1 MMVFSLVSRRHLTM
15 YLKEI
20 IHLTDPRTAKWRF
33 MFFRVALSIKKE
45 SAPLNFISTNI
56 LNHVTKEELR
66 GVRIVK
72 TSLRVFARMVK

>member
-20 IHLTDPRTAKWRF
+20 IHLTDPKTLKWRF

-56 LNHVTKEELR
+56 LNHVTKEESH

>member
-20 IHLTDPRTAKWRF
+20 IHLANPSLYRWRF
-33 MFFRVALSIKKE
+33 MFLKAFVLSQKE
-45 SAPLNFISTNI
+45 LKPARIISTNI